1 VSTLD
6 WVVLGGWL
14 TFIVLYGLWR
24 GRGSRDLDGYLLA
37 GHKLKWGNVALAI
50 MATQASAV
58 TVLATPGQAYADGMR
73 FVQFYFG
80 LPIAMVVLSAT
91 AVPIYRRLRVFTA
104 YEYLE
109 TRFDLKTRSL
119 ASLLFLTQRGLAA
132 GITIYAPSLILSVL
146 LGWNTQYTILLIG
159 SLVVLYTAIGGTKSV
174 NYTQFLQFLIM
185 ISGIVT
191 AGVLAITA
199 MPAGVSLPDA
209 LHVAGAL
216 DRLRAVDTS
225 FDLQS
230 RYNIWSGLI
239 GGCFLALSYF
249 GCDQSQVGR
258 YLGGQSVA
266 QSRMGLLFNG
276 LAKIPMQF
284 VILLVG
290 ALVFAFYQLTPPP
303 AFFNPAEVRKLERG
317 PHAEEFRALRHEHE
331 IAADLRA
338 TRAREYLA
346 ARNGADPQAVEQA
359 RHGLRAANDSVT
371 VIRSRTTALMKEQDP
386 AAQTVD
392 TNYVFLSFVLSQFPA
407 GMVGL
412 LLAAVFAASMSASSA
427 ELNALAST
435 TVVDIWGRLVRR
447 RAPGTEPLA
456 TGGPEAARAAGE
468 DVTVS
473 RLATVLWGAFAIGFA
488 MMAGQLGS
496 LVEAVNILGSLFYGT
511 ILGIFLTGFY
521 FKRIGGTAVFCAA
534 LVAEV
539 AVLACFKLTKIS
551 FLWYNVVGCVLVVLV
566 GFAISEI
573 GRRSPGPRRP
583 VTSR

>member
-1 VSTLD
+1 MSTLD

-37 GHKLKWGNVALAI
+37 GHRLKWGNVALAI

-58 TVLATPGQAYADGMR
+58 TVLATPGQAYVDGMR

-80 LPIAMVVLSAT
+80 LPIAMVVLAAT

-119 ASLLFLTQRGLAA
+119 TSLLFLTQRGLAA

-146 LGWNTQYTILLIG
+146 LGWNPQVTIVIIG
-159 SLVVLYTAIGGTKSV
+159 SLVVLYTATGGTKSV

-185 ISGIVT
+185 IGGIVT
-191 AGVLAITA
+191 AGLLAIAA
-199 MPAGVSLPDA
+199 MPPGVSLPDA

-216 DRLRAVDTS
+216 GRLRAVDAS
-225 FDLQS
+225 FDLQN

-258 YLGGQSVA
+258 YLGGQTIA

-276 LAKIPMQF
+276 LAKVPMQF

-290 ALVFAFYQLTPPP
+290 ALVFAFYQFTPPP
-303 AFFNPAEVRKLERG
+303 AFFNPVEVRKLENGER
-317 PHAEEFRALRHEHE
+317 AEEFRALRHAHE
-331 IAADLRA
+331 IAATVRAESARDYAAARRAGVGEDLER
-338 TRAREYLA
+338 TRAALR
-346 ARNGADPQAVEQA
+346 GADSAVVA
-359 RHGLRAANDSVT
+359 VRAQ
-371 VIRSRTTALMKEQDP
+371 TTLLMKEQDP

-435 TVVDIWGRLVRR
+435 TVVDVWGRLVRR
-447 RAPGTEPLA
+447 RAPGDEPLA
-456 TGGPEAARAAGE
+456 TEGPEAARAAQE
-468 DVTVS
+468 DLLMS
-473 RLATVLWGAFAIGFA
+473 RIATVLWGAFAIGFA

-521 FKRIGGTAVFCAA
+521 FKRIGGTAVFFAA
-534 LVAEV
+534 LVAE
-539 AVLACFKLTKIS
+539 ATVLLCFKLTKIS
-551 FLWYNVVGCVLVVLV
+551 FLWYNVVGCVLVVAV
-566 GFAISEI
+566 GFAISGM
-573 GRRSPGPRRP
+573 GRPSPGSRRP
-583 VTSR
+583 T

>member
-1 VSTLD
+1 MSTLD
-6 WVVLGGWL
+6 WVVLVGWL

-80 LPIAMVVLSAT
+80 LPIAMVVLAAT

-119 ASLLFLTQRGLAA
+119 TSLLFLTQRGLAA

-146 LGWNTQYTILLIG
+146 LGWNTQLTILLIG
-159 SLVVLYTAIGGTKSV
+159 SLVILYTATGGTRAV

-185 ISGIVT
+185 IGGIVT
-191 AGVLAITA
+191 AGLLAIAA
-199 MPAGVSLPDA
+199 MPHGVSLPDA

-225 FDLQS
+225 FDLES

-276 LAKIPMQF
+276 LAKVPMQF

-290 ALVFAFYQLTPPP
+290 ALVFAFYQFTPPP
-303 AFFNPAEVRKLERG
+303 AFFNPVEVRKLEQG
-317 PHAEEFRALRHEHE
+317 PRSEEFRALRHQHE
-331 IAADLRA
+331 IVAA
-338 TRAREYLA
+338 TRAARARDYVA
-346 ARNGADPQAVEQA
+346 ARMAVPEVREQA
-359 RHGLRAANDSVT
+359 RLELEKADLAVSTVRA
-371 VIRSRTTALMKEQDP
+371 RTTALMKEQDP
-386 AAQTVD
+386 KAQTVD
-392 TNYVFLSFVLSQFPA
+392 TNYVFLSFVLAQFPA

-435 TVVDIWGRLVRR
+435 TVVDLWGRLVRG

-456 TGGPEAARAAGE
+456 TQGPEAARAARE
-468 DVTVS
+468 DVMVS
-473 RLATVLWGAFAIGFA
+473 RIATVLWGVFAIGFA
-488 MMAGQLGS
+488 MLAGQLGS

-521 FKRIGGTAVFCAA
+521 FKRVGGSAVFFAA

-551 FLWYNVVGCVLVVLV
+551 FLWYNVVGCVLVVVL
-566 GFAISEI
+566 GLAISAAMS
-573 GRRSPGPRRP
+573 RPRPAPALAGTAR
-583 VTSR
+583 